1 MRGDPLEIE
10 LLLLNVMKNAAEA
23 VQGLPDGAVLVKFRR
38 ETLPSPLAENPSPS
52 PAAPSAE
59 AVIVEVED
67 NGPRL
72 SDEAFERL
80 TRVSQSV
87 KDEGL
92 GLGLGIVRSLVEA
105 RDCAQSG
112 RRKRRPH
119 CHHPTRG
126 SERPRTARYALLRL
140 GC

>member
-80 TRVSQSV
+80 TRVSQTNAFA
-87 KDEGL
+87 KL
-92 GLGLGIVRSLVEA
+92 GVHSPGELLKMAYEAGIVSSAASAAESS
-105 RDCAQSG
+105 DAQ
-112 RRKRRPH
+112 
-119 CHHPTRG
+119 
-126 SERPRTARYALLRL
+126 AF
-140 GC
+140 